1 MSAGI
6 TLTGRLV
13 ADPELKFTA
22 TGDAV
27 ANLRVVTSGRRFNKD
42 ENKWSD
48 VDVTYWQVSAW
59 RQLGE
64 NVAESLSKG
73 DQVVVV
79 GKIKSR
85 EWEDNDGAK
94 RVAWEV
100 DAQHV
105 AADLSRA
112 TAKVNRVS
120 REKPSAPVEDPWS
133 NTGLMP
139 VQSEQAPF

>member
-22 TGDAV
+22 KGDAV
-27 ANLRVVTSGRRFNKD
+27 CNLRVVTSARRLNKQTD
-42 ENKWSD
+42 KWED
-48 VDVTYWQVSAW
+48 VDTTFWQVAAW

-64 NVAESLSKG
+64 NVAESLTKG
-73 DQVVVV
+73 DQVVIV
-79 GKIKSR
+79 GKVKSR
-85 EWEDNDGAK
+85 EWQDNDGNK
-94 RVAWEV
+94 RTAWEV

-105 AADLSRA
+105 AVDLSRA
-112 TAKVNRVS
+112 TAKPQRIS
-120 REKPSAPVEDPWS
+120 REAPATDDPWS
-133 NTGLMP
+133 NTGMMP

>member
-1 MSAGI
+1 MSAVV

-13 ADPELKFTA
+13 SDPDLKFTA
-22 TGDAV
+22 KGDPICGLV
-27 ANLRVVTSGRRFNKD
+27 VVTSGRRYNKE
-42 ENKWSD
+42 ENKWYD
-48 VDVTYWQVSAW
+48 VDTTYWTVAAW

-79 GKIKSR
+79 GKLKSR
-85 EWEDNDGAK
+85 NWEDKDGNK

-112 TAKVNRVS
+112 TAKIQRVS
-120 REKPSAPVEDPWS
+120 RAAASAPADDPWS
-133 NTGLMP
+133 NTGMIP